1 MLCLLVLISHVIL
14 YLATTLPSILKQ
26 KVYNFFNCLFQFI
39 MQYIGIRGWQVKTWI
54 WEVLLHFVRLARMSW
69 LPKIKKFSVL
79 IQIQF
84 CQIRSNR
91 LRKYLNK
98 KPRITRFLV
107 SSASHYIWES
117 WLLVSSKLISNLV
130 FKIFE

>member
-1 MLCLLVLISHVIL
+1 MLCLLVLISHVIPN
-14 YLATTLPSILKQ
+14 LATTLPSILKH
-26 KVYNFFNCLFQFI
+26 KVYNFLNWPFEFI
-39 MQYIGIRGWQVKTWI
+39 MQYIGVQGRQVKTWI

-84 CQIRSNR
+84 SQIRSNR

-98 KPRITRFLV
+98 KPRITRLFV
-107 SSASHYIWES
+107 SSASHYIWER

>member
-39 MQYIGIRGWQVKTWI
+39 MQYIGVHGREVKTWI